1 MLRLQAVLF
10 LLRGCEAQVHEA
22 GGCHPGP
29 ARCLPDRG
37 GGSPWQGLALAPL
50 QGLRSLRPGPQ
61 LRPQAAPE
69 ASAVLW
75 LACFG
80 SWPVSF
86 LSGVSRPR
94 GLDCA

>member
-1 MLRLQAVLF
+1 MRREVATLALPAVSPTA
-10 LLRGCEAQVHEA
+10 GEAP
-22 GGCHPGP
+22 PG
-29 ARCLPDRG
+29 
-37 GGSPWQGLALAPL
+37 QGLALAPL
-50 QGLRSLRPGPQ
+50 QGLRSLQPGPQ

-69 ASAVLW
+69 ASPVLW

-94 GLDCA
+94 CLDCA